1 MTRAWATKL
10 DEGTTQDK
18 IGGSALH
25 LQDLLA
31 SSSSFSDQADVGLGT
46 ISAAEK
52 AALYPS
58 GSLDWQSRRR
68 GRTSKGP
75 KNFVLLVARRPGME
89 SR

>member
-1 MTRAWATKL
+1 MTRAWAPKL

-31 SSSSFSDQADVGLGT
+31 SLSSFSDQADVGLGI

-52 AALYPS
+52 AAYF
-58 GSLDWQSRRR
+58 GSPRKDMGCYSSFAFFSLFFLLPIPL
-68 GRTSKGP
+68 P
-75 KNFVLLVARRPGME
+75 KENK
-89 SR
+89 